1 MLPYFPFRKT
11 FDLSMGTSPLSAERG
26 VIEVDS
32 HYATELALKER
43 ALATDHGYYFC
54 EQIES
59 RLAQEE
65 AVNCIATDASRL
77 YPHQF
82 SYHPETKQMS
92 VNGRVHSCPSGMAPL
107 DWIGRFFQEDFL
119 LLDEQG
125 ILRAGQLCFPS
136 GWSVSEKIN
145 KPFLSI
151 HEPLPSVM
159 NPMLQAANKFMQKLV
174 PGKPME
180 RTNWGF
186 RLTHQLDLSTRY
198 AQWYREEID
207 QVMQQW
213 SLESI
218 GKFVWVRVEHQTL
231 SRLPGGYILFTIHTF
246 QSRLESEPVERKKI
260 MLDFLKTVPP
270 SLIQYKVMDR
280 FYAPLLEYLQNS

>member
-11 FDLSMGTSPLSAERG
+11 FDLSMGTSPLPAERG
-26 VIEVDS
+26 VIEIDS
-32 HYATELALKER
+32 HYATELALKEQ

-59 RLAQEE
+59 CLAQEE

-82 SYHPETKQMS
+82 SYHPDTKQMS

>member
-1 MLPYFPFRKT
+1 MLPYFPFRKN
-11 FDLSMGTSPLSAERG
+11 FDLSMGTSVLPAERG
-26 VIEVDS
+26 VIEVDFD
-32 HYATELALKER
+32 YASELALKEQ
-43 ALATDHGYYFC
+43 ALTTDHGYYFC
-54 EQIES
+54 EQIAS
-59 RLAQEE
+59 RQAQAE
-65 AVNCIATDASRL
+65 AVNHIATDASRL

-82 SYHPETKQMS
+82 SYHPDTKQFS
-92 VNGRVHSCPSGMAPL
+92 VNGKVHSCPSEMAPL

-136 GWSVSEKIN
+136 GWSVGDKIN

-159 NPMLQAANKFMQKLV
+159 NPMLQAAHKFMQMLKM
-174 PGKPME
+174 GKPME

-186 RLTHQLDLSTRY
+186 RLTHQLDLSMRY
-198 AQWYREEID
+198 SQWYREEID
-207 QVMQQW
+207 RVMQQW

-231 SRLPGGYILFTIHTF
+231 SRLPGGYVLFTIHTF
-246 QSRLESEPVERKKI
+246 QSRLESESVERKKI
-260 MLDFLKTVPP
+260 MFDFLKTVPP

-280 FYAPLLEYLQNS
+280 FYAPLLEYLKNS